1 MIMKTRRN
9 IRHVTW
15 ACVAWML
22 LFLVPGSQGQ
32 PPTPVPGDLP
42 VPAGEE
48 RRPRTL
54 PPVPNEDSIMDEV
67 FKRFPE
73 VDPDPVMEEVRREFS
88 RDLAE
93 FKNLAMRQRDRAVD
107 YLTYLVSEAVE
118 MLEMKKESPD
128 LYEKALKQRRLERT
142 ARRLAAEWNRM
153 AGEQKGQKQEELQT
167 VLGDAFDAKQEMMK
181 ADVAQMQHDLQELLA
196 MIEKRQGNRKAI
208 IVRRLKELTG
218 DTDPLDW

>member
-1 MIMKTRRN
+1 MKIRRN
-9 IRHVTW
+9 IRRATW

-22 LFLVPGSQGQ
+22 LFLVPFSPGQ
-32 PPTPVPGDLP
+32 PPAP
-42 VPAGEE
+42 VPADIPAPSAEPGGS
-48 RRPRTL
+48 PVL
-54 PPVPNEDSIMDEV
+54 PPVPNEASIMEEV

-118 MLEMKKESPD
+118 MLEMKRESPD

-142 ARRLAAEWNRM
+142 ARRFAAEWNRM
-153 AGEQKGQKQEELQT
+153 TGEKKEQKHKELRA

-181 ADVAQMQHDLQELLA
+181 ADVAQMQQDLQELLA
-196 MIEKRQGNRKAI
+196 MIDKRQENRKAI
-208 IVRRLKELTG
+208 IIRRLKELTG
-218 DTDPLDW
+218 DADPLDW